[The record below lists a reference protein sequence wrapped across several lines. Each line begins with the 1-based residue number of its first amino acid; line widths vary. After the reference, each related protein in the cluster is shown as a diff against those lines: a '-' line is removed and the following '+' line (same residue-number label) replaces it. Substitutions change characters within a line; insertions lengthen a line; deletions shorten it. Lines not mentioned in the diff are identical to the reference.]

1 MHDHDDHDD
10 HEHEHTH
17 DHEHEHD
24 EHGHSPEH
32 DEHEHGKGHGH
43 GHEHGKVDADLY
55 GNQAGLRAVQIST
68 AGMFIVA
75 AIQFAI
81 AGIGGSAGLFADAL
95 HNLGD
100 VFTTVALW
108 IAFVISSRTANQRYT
123 YGYYRA
129 EDLAGI
135 FIVLVIIGSA
145 VAGQW
150 SQF

>member
-1 MHDHDDHDD
+1 MHDHDDHA
-10 HEHEHTH
+10 HGHTH

-24 EHGHSPEH
+24 EHGHSHEH
-32 DEHEHGKGHGH
+32 DEQEHGKGHGH

-55 GNQAGLRAVQIST
+55 GNRAGLRAVQIST

-100 VFTTVALW
+100 VMTTVARW
-108 IAFVISSRTANQRYT
+108 ISFVFAHR
-123 YGYYRA
+123 
-129 EDLAGI
+129 
-135 FIVLVIIGSA
+135 SA
-145 VAGQW
+145 PQ
-150 SQF
+150 SL